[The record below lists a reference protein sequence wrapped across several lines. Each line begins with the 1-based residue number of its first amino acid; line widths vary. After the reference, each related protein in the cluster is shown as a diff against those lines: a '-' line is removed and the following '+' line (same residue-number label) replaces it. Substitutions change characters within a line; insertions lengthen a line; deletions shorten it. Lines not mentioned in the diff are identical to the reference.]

1 MLTISNRQLVP
12 AILERTLTL
21 GAKMNAQTAV
31 AQSEFRIG
39 TSSEATADPAVAMHV
54 PTPAPLTSAMLWR
67 AFDVIGS
74 AAILI
79 MVLPFLVVL
88 AVVMYLSDPGPLF
101 FVHRRIGYRGHSF
114 GCLKFRTMKV
124 NGDELLRQHLA
135 VSHVARREWAETHK
149 LRDDPRVTRVG
160 VLVRKLSLDEF
171 PQLVNVLRGDMSLV
185 GPRPIVEAEVH
196 RYGRFFEH
204 YCMVKPG
211 LTGLWQ
217 ISGRNDTS
225 YRERVELDVEYVG
238 RKSLALDVMLMIK
251 TVPAVLFARGSY

>member
-1 MLTISNRQLVP
+1 
-12 AILERTLTL
+12 
-21 GAKMNAQTAV
+21 MNAQFAV
-31 AQSEFRIG
+31 AQSEPSNAVPAEVQPHAVHAVFVPQP
-39 TSSEATADPAVAMHV
+39 TSLGNV
-54 PTPAPLTSAMLWR
+54 MLWR
-67 AFDVIGS
+67 AFDIVGS
-74 AAILI
+74 AAILL
-79 MVLPFLVVL
+79 MVLPFLLVL
-88 AVVMYLSDPGPLF
+88 AIVMFVSDPGPLL
-101 FVHRRIGYRGHSF
+101 FVHRRIGHRGRSF

-124 NGDELLRQHLA
+124 NGDEILREHLA
-135 VSHVARREWAETHK
+135 GSHVARREWAETQK

-160 VLVRKLSLDEF
+160 LLVRKLSLDEF
-171 PQLVNVLRGDMSLV
+171 PQLVNVFRGEMSLV

-238 RKSLALDVMLMIK
+238 RKSLTYDVMLMIK
-251 TVPAVLFARGSY
+251 TIPAVLFARGSY

>member
-1 MLTISNRQLVP
+1 MRAPQ
-12 AILERTLTL
+12 
-21 GAKMNAQTAV
+21 
-31 AQSEFRIG
+31 
-39 TSSEATADPAVAMHV
+39 
-54 PTPAPLTSAMLWR
+54 PAPWASAMLWR

-79 MVLPFLVVL
+79 MVLPFLLLL
-88 AVVMYLSDPGPLF
+88 AAVMYLSDPGPLF
-101 FVHRRIGYRGHSF
+101 FVHRRIGHHGRSF

-124 NGDELLRQHLA
+124 NGDEVLREHLA
-135 VSHVARREWAETHK
+135 VSHVARREWAETQK
-149 LRDDPRVTRVG
+149 LRNDPRVTRMG

-171 PQLVNVLRGDMSLV
+171 PQLVNVLRGEMSLV

-225 YRERVELDVEYVG
+225 YRERVELDVDYIN
-238 RKSLALDVMLMIK
+238 RKSVSLDLMLMIK